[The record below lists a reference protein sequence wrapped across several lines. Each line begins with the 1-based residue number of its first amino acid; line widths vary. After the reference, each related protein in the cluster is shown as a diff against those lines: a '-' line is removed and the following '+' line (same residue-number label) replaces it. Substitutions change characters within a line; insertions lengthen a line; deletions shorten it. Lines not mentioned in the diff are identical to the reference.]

1 MKPLL
6 DCYSLIRSFSFK
18 QKVLIMHVGGI
29 KLKAIL
35 RRFTFFIK
43 EIQNKKHFVKRT
55 FTDIKSSS
63 TLIVHRISS
72 YLFIVLIKK
81 TRDE

>member
-6 DCYSLIRSFSFK
+6 DCYSLICPFSFK
-18 QKVLIMHVGGI
+18 QKVLIMRVGGI

-43 EIQNKKHFVKRT
+43 EIQNKKHLVKRT
-55 FTDIKSSS
+55 FTDIKSS
-63 TLIVHRISS
+63 
-72 YLFIVLIKK
+72 LFLV
-81 TRDE
+81 

>member
-43 EIQNKKHFVKRT
+43 EIQNRKTLLGHRFT
-55 FTDIKSSS
+55 FFIKEIQNRKTLLGHSFADIKP
-63 TLIVHRISS
+63 
-72 YLFIVLIKK
+72 YLVLL
-81 TRDE
+81 

>member
-35 RRFTFFIK
+35 RRYTFFIK
-43 EIQNKKHFVKRT
+43 EIQNRKTLLGHSFA
-55 FTDIKSSS
+55 DIKP
-63 TLIVHRISS
+63 
-72 YLFIVLIKK
+72 YLVLL
-81 TRDE
+81 

>member
-43 EIQNKKHFVKRT
+43 EIQNKNRFV
-55 FTDIKSSS
+55 D
-63 TLIVHRISS
+63 
-72 YLFIVLIKK
+72 
-81 TRDE
+81 

>member
-6 DCYSLIRSFSFK
+6 DCYSLIRFFSFK

-43 EIQNKKHFVKRT
+43 EIQNKKHLVKRT
-55 FTDIKSSS
+55 FTDIKSS
-63 TLIVHRISS
+63 
-72 YLFIVLIKK
+72 LFLV
-81 TRDE
+81 

>member
-29 KLKAIL
+29 KLKANL

-43 EIQNKKHFVKRT
+43 EIQNSKNSF
-55 FTDIKSSS
+55 
-63 TLIVHRISS
+63 
-72 YLFIVLIKK
+72 
-81 TRDE
+81 EA

>member
-6 DCYSLIRSFSFK
+6 DCYSLICPFSFK

-55 FTDIKSSS
+55 FTDIKSS
-63 TLIVHRISS
+63 
-72 YLFIVLIKK
+72 LFLV
-81 TRDE
+81 